1 MFQLKPYNPFLN
13 SRSNWSMFKDLK
25 TQMLTLPNRTLIV
38 PNWTLFPN
46 LILSSI
52 FVHFEPSSSWWVNQ
66 QYFFQLQ
73 RQQNYV
79 QGLKKFQKLK
89 CLDIDLFTLQLCCYV
104 KQTMVD
110 TSVELAW
117 TCSHIWWIR
126 HTKQNAYVKLVRH
139 GLVIVLQNCAY

>member
-1 MFQLKPYNPFLN
+1 MLQLELYNPSLN
-13 SRSNWSMFKDLK
+13 SRSNWSMFNDLK
-25 TQMLTLPNRTLIV
+25 TQMLALPNQTLIV

-46 LILSSI
+46 PIFSSI

-66 QYFFQLQ
+66 QYLFQLQ

-79 QGLKKFQKLK
+79 QGFKIFQKLK
-89 CLDIDLFTLQLCCYV
+89 CLDIDLSTLQLWCYV
-104 KQTMVD
+104 KQSMVD
-110 TSVELAW
+110 ISVDLAW

-139 GLVIVLQNCAY
+139 GLVIVLQNYAY